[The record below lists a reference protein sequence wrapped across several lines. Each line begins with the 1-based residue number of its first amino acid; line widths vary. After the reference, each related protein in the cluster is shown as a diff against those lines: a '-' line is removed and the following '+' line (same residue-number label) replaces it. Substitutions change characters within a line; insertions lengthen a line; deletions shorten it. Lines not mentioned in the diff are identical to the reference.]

1 MSWSVVGVYVDDL
14 LVKGRSKKQVDEVF
28 KILARLQI
36 KYLGIVKKDLVM
48 IISQASI
55 DEMISKFGPQDAHF

>member
-14 LVKGRSKKQVDEVF
+14 LVKTRSKKQVDEVF
-28 KILARLQI
+28 KISARLQI

-48 IISQASI
+48 RISQASV
-55 DEMISKFGPQDAHF
+55 DENISKFGPQDAHF